1 MSHSPLDQKLTPESR
16 YLEYFREL
24 AERIRAGASF
34 SGRERNCAFLNLG
47 GKSFADA
54 SAALGLDLE
63 QDSRGLAVCD
73 WDGDG
78 DVDFW
83 LSNRTAPK
91 LQLLQN
97 QGGGRSVSVLLQGK
111 PEMGSPRDAA
121 GARVVVICGE
131 EELSRTVHLGDGFVS
146 QSSRWLSFG
155 LGEREMSGCRVF
167 WPGGFVEEFVGLRE
181 RGRFILVQGTGQA
194 KEEKRKGKSLE
205 ESEAVLPDAEDSSRV
220 WLSRPRELAA
230 DLGIPRRAAFV
241 NLWSRWCAPCLAELE
256 EFGQAD
262 DLPIVLINVDGDEGG
277 SEEELNRILKNQ
289 GFDGGTK
296 RASNELVSAF
306 NEVILDSVYRHLTL
320 PVPSTFLLDDAGLVR
335 AIYKGPVSSDTLR
348 ADLARISWDEGEQK
362 MASVPFPGRW
372 SADLFD
378 TDPITVASAYQEG
391 GYFEDAKAYLEK
403 YLEEDLGEGEVRMR
417 RLADLH
423 LKIGLLER
431 GEGRHEAALSRFQ
444 KVVEYRP
451 GDPGGRIL
459 LTLTLAE
466 LGRGDEAR
474 REVADLRMARP
485 DDVNFMNLEAQVH
498 EILGD
503 DARAAA
509 GYRKVLQSNRRY
521 VPAIHALA
529 SLLATSR
536 SDAIRDGSEALALAR
551 FLMGAPGASQEFDFI
566 LAMAD
571 ALAETGDRVGAL
583 AELDK
588 ARDLIA
594 GYGKPAERRAVA
606 ARKAAYAAGKAF
618 RRKK

>member
-1 MSHSPLDQKLTPESR
+1 MSHSPLDQKLDPESR

-47 GKSFADA
+47 GMSFVDA
-54 SAALGLDLE
+54 SAALGLNLE

-78 DVDFW
+78 DADFW
-83 LSNRTAPK
+83 LSNRTAPR

-121 GARVVVICGE
+121 GARVVVTCGE

-155 LGEREMSGCRVF
+155 LGEREMGRCRVF
-167 WPGGFVEEFVGLRE
+167 WPGGKVEEFAGLKE
-181 RGRFILVQGTGQA
+181 GGRFILVQGAGQA
-194 KEEKRKGKSLE
+194 KEERRKGKSLGA
-205 ESEAVLPDAEDSSRV
+205 SEVVLPDAEDSSRV
-220 WLSRPRELAA
+220 WLSRPRQLAGG
-230 DLGIPRRAAFV
+230 LGLPRRAVFV

-262 DLPIVLINVDGDEGG
+262 DLPMVLINVDDDDGG
-277 SEEELNRILKNQ
+277 TEEELNRILKNQ
-289 GFDGGTK
+289 GFGGETM

-320 PVPSTFLLDDAGLVR
+320 PVPSTFLLDDAGQVR
-335 AIYKGPVSSDTLR
+335 AIYKGPVSSGTLR
-348 ADLARISWDEGEQK
+348 ADLARISRDQGEQK

-372 SADLFD
+372 SAGLFE
-378 TDPITVASAYQEG
+378 TDPIAVASAYQEG
-391 GYFEDAKAYLEK
+391 GYFEDAKAYLQK
-403 YLEEDLGEGEVRMR
+403 YLEKDLGEGKARMR
-417 RLADLH
+417 RFADLH

-431 GEGRHEAALSRFQ
+431 GEGRHEAALSHFQ
-444 KVVEYRP
+444 KAVQSFP

-466 LGRGDEAR
+466 LGREDEAR
-474 REVADLRMARP
+474 QEVADLRMARP
-485 DDVNFMNLEAQVH
+485 DDVNFMNLEAQVY
-498 EILGD
+498 EISGD
-503 DARAAA
+503 DAGAAA
-509 GYRKVLQSNRRY
+509 GYREVLQSNRRY

-536 SDAIRDGSEALALAR
+536 RDTVRNGPEALVLAR
-551 FLMGAPGASQEFDFI
+551 FLMGAPGAAREFDFI
-566 LAMAD
+566 LVMAD
-571 ALAETGDRVGAL
+571 ALAETGDMVGAL
-583 AELDK
+583 AELQK
-588 ARDLIA
+588 ARRLIA
-594 GYGKPAERRAVA
+594 GYGDQSERNAIA
-606 ARKAAYAAGKAF
+606 ARTAAYEAGKAF
-618 RRKK
+618 RRGK